1 ENLNARVATAT
12 AGMEGETPKEQKPKK
27 SPTAA
32 EPRGDTRPTIDWQ
45 AVKPQLTDDQRDILA
60 ALRDK
65 TLLTDELID
74 VTQIPTRRILSALTL
89 LQVRGYIE
97 EQAGKRFA
105 ASVLL
110 KE

>member
-1 ENLNARVATAT
+1 A
-12 AGMEGETPKEQKPKK
+12 
-27 SPTAA
+27 AA

-110 KE
+110 KEK